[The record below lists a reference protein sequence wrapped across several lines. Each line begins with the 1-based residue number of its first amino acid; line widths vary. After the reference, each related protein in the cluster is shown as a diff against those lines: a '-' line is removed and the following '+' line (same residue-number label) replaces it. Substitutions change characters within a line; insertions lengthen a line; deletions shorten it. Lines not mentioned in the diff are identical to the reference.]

1 MDVSFMLH
9 SLPCSSACKLL
20 GAELTL
26 TNRTHAHVRLR
37 AGRRTHAHAHVPAR
51 PPADAHARAPVCA
64 RARVSVD
71 VCTRMLCATAAAQ
84 IPKHQT
90 AETWSG
96 VKPTEQ

>member
-9 SLPCSSACKLL
+9 SFPCSSACKLL

-26 TNRTHAHVRLR
+26 TNRTHAHVRLL

-90 AETWSG
+90 PTWRNDWAG
-96 VKPTEQ
+96 AA